1 MSNYTEKHTKKY
13 MKKGIAAVIFLFAL
27 CLICG

>member
-27 CLICG
+27 CLI